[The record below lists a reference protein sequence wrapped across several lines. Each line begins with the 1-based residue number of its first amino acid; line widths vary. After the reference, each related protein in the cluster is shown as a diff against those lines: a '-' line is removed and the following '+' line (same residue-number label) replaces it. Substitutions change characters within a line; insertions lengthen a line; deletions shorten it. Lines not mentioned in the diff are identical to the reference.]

1 MSGTDLRLNGSTSE
15 GPDPA
20 AAQVIFYFAGKETLF
35 PVCKDDF
42 LVPDIQFPDVAH
54 VRQIS
59 SVHTQELPAET
70 FLQITDIPGK
80 IHIPFFPVKYD
91 AVAFSS
97 RLKVQDI
104 VNRDVAHRV
113 HKLYRKKLP
122 GQASLCTSSQSIHVL
137 FPFSIFFALT

>member
-54 VRQIS
+54 
-59 SVHTQELPAET
+59 
-70 FLQITDIPGK
+70 
-80 IHIPFFPVKYD
+80 
-91 AVAFSS
+91 
-97 RLKVQDI
+97 
-104 VNRDVAHRV
+104 RV